1 MQIIPVNRVVDP
13 KRTIEKMEGQGEG
26 EAQGVAYPPPPPKKN
41 QLWLHCR
48 HSFIQHCVVISIGQ
62 NGADLIKF
70 PSAIYGAKI
79 GAYFDPLMTE
89 KIQKKFE
96 QNHNYMYGQKTEELM
111 ALKAYKVHNIK

>member
-1 MQIIPVNRVVDP
+1 
-13 KRTIEKMEGQGEG
+13 
-26 EAQGVAYPPPPPKKN
+26 
-41 QLWLHCR
+41 
-48 HSFIQHCVVISIGQ
+48 
-62 NGADLIKF
+62 LIKF